1 MKNIS
6 VLGCGWLGF
15 PLAKKLS
22 KLNYKVKGST
32 TSLSKIN
39 ILKENGISPFIINIK
54 ENKGDLST
62 FLQSEILIIAVPPYQ
77 FSNNNFI
84 QLMEK
89 VKASD
94 IQYILHV
101 SSTSAYANDNQTKT
115 EDSPVQEN
123 QVCEIEKL
131 LSLGEKTFTI
141 VRFGGLIGDGRNP
154 YNFLSRSEEFKNSE
168 GFINYIHQ
176 DDCVQI
182 ITEIIQQNKWNK
194 TFNAV
199 ASTHPKRIDF
209 YNTLREKRGLSP
221 ITPTTKESHWKII
234 DNSYLKKT
242 LNYSFIWDDVTEAAL
257 AMEE

>member
-6 VLGCGWLGF
+6 VLGCGWFGF

-22 KLNYKVKGST
+22 TLNYKVKGST

-39 ILKENGISPFIINIK
+39 LLEENGIKPFIINIK
-54 ENKGDLST
+54 EDKDDFAT
-62 FLQSEILIIAVPPYQ
+62 FLQSEILIIAIPPYQ
-77 FSNNNFI
+77 FSTEDFI
-84 QLMEK
+84 QFMEK

-94 IQYILHV
+94 IQFILHV
-101 SSTSAYANDNQTKT
+101 SSISVYEDDNQIKT
-115 EDSPVQEN
+115 ENSPTQNN
-123 QVCEIEKL
+123 QVREIEKSL
-131 LSLGEKTFTI
+131 RLSEKPFTI
-141 VRFGGLIGDGRNP
+141 VRFGGLMGDGRNP
-154 YNFLSRSEEFKNSE
+154 YDFLSRAEEFKNPE

-182 ITEIIQQNKWNK
+182 ITEIIRQNKWNE

-209 YNTLREKRGLSP
+209 YNTLREKRGLSL
-221 ITPTTKESHWKII
+221 ITPTSTESHWKII

-242 LNYSFIWDDVTEAAL
+242 LNYSFIWEDVTKATL